1 MLHFSSGNQGMI
13 CILLGRLLALA
24 IAVGA
29 DYVTIYEVHGEECIE
44 AIFDEKDE
52 QHIPSY
58 VTDGMTRGKCSE
70 QGYSTKSSTQS
81 MHFPFVSSPVNFTHM
96 RKTPLQEA
104 ALKALAF
111 LSAPFW
117 SLGGSSPAYPRP
129 AVKRAAAPIPD
140 NDEATDKGHVANL
153 RRREFLG
160 FGTAVASAAMGGAQP
175 AHAAKASEDVEY
187 LRKASDA
194 PEIIT
199 PAQELR
205 QLYKIQNSR
214 IQSTLQRTEETLGLL
229 DIAPKDKLE
238 KFLGLDPIGKAALL
252 KESADFKEILAQA
265 QDPNLNC
272 FLKLFDAFD
281 KYVIAADTLIQAIG
295 AYKQTYGAIVAADSQ
310 QLGTEQEK
318 SLLYLQTAMGKL
330 RKEQQTVEKMMATL
344 DTKIEAF
351 ERLPLARAALV

>member
-1 MLHFSSGNQGMI
+1 MI

-24 IAVGA
+24 TAVGA

-117 SLGGSSPAYPRP
+117 PAYPSP
-129 AVKRAAAPIPD
+129 AVKRAAAPTPD

-153 RRREFLG
+153 RR
-160 FGTAVASAAMGGAQP
+160 
-175 AHAAKASEDVEY
+175 
-187 LRKASDA
+187 
-194 PEIIT
+194 
-199 PAQELR
+199 
-205 QLYKIQNSR
+205 
-214 IQSTLQRTEETLGLL
+214 
-229 DIAPKDKLE
+229 
-238 KFLGLDPIGKAALL
+238 
-252 KESADFKEILAQA
+252 
-265 QDPNLNC
+265 
-272 FLKLFDAFD
+272 
-281 KYVIAADTLIQAIG
+281 
-295 AYKQTYGAIVAADSQ
+295 
-310 QLGTEQEK
+310 
-318 SLLYLQTAMGKL
+318 
-330 RKEQQTVEKMMATL
+330 
-344 DTKIEAF
+344 
-351 ERLPLARAALV
+351 

>member
-1 MLHFSSGNQGMI
+1 M
-13 CILLGRLLALA
+13 LGRLLALA
-24 IAVGA
+24 IAVGG

-44 AIFDEKDE
+44 AIVDEKDE

-117 SLGGSSPAYPRP
+117 SLGGGMGSPAYPRP
-129 AVKRAAAPIPD
+129 AVKRAAAATPD
-140 NDEATDKGHVANL
+140 NGEATDKGHVANL
-153 RRREFLG
+153 GRREFLG

-175 AHAAKASEDVEY
+175 AHAAKASEDSEY

-194 PEIIT
+194 PEIIIT

-205 QLYKIQNSR
+205 QLYTIQYTR

-252 KESADFKEILAQA
+252 KESADFKEILSQA

-330 RKEQQTVEKMMATL
+330 RKEQQTVERIMVTL
-344 DTKIEAF
+344 DTKIQAF
-351 ERLPLARAALV
+351 ESLPLARAALV